1 MASSRELQRRA
12 DQARERL
19 SDRLTELG
27 DQLSPSA
34 VIGDLL
40 TIDYDKAR
48 QDVTQFLSKQV
59 RGNPLAFALIA
70 AGIGWL
76 MISEVGGPSS
86 RLHFGRGSRPRRARR
101 TAKAGDTCVESSCAR
116 QRLVLALRKG
126 RGSQDL
132 QAVSKLPKYV
142 QRFYVKREA
151 TNKAIIHKRS
161 EHYRPV
167 GWRSIWKSKN
177 FLGYRKAMTRYKG
190 SQSAKAADAIS
201 HFVDVVVPPGGLGQR
216 LGAMYEFHARHG
228 IRAQR
233 GHGRHDANG
242 SVVRWCFADQTI
254 AAAFAQEF
262 AASGG

>member
-1 MASSRELQRRA
+1 MASSRDLQRRA

-86 RLHFGRGSRPRRARR
+86 RLHFGRGSRPRRAPR
-101 TAKAGDTCVESSCAR
+101 TAKVRRRHARKAAGAR
-116 QRLVLALRKG
+116 QRA
-126 RGSQDL
+126 
-132 QAVSKLPKYV
+132 
-142 QRFYVKREA
+142 
-151 TNKAIIHKRS
+151 
-161 EHYRPV
+161 
-167 GWRSIWKSKN
+167 
-177 FLGYRKAMTRYKG
+177 
-190 SQSAKAADAIS
+190 
-201 HFVDVVVPPGGLGQR
+201 
-216 LGAMYEFHARHG
+216 
-228 IRAQR
+228 
-233 GHGRHDANG
+233 
-242 SVVRWCFADQTI
+242 
-254 AAAFAQEF
+254 
-262 AASGG
+262 

>member
-1 MASSRELQRRA
+1 MASSRDLQRRA

-19 SDRLTELG
+19 SDRLTQLS

-101 TAKAGDTCVESSCAR
+101 TAKVRRRHARKAAALLRGSALSSCFTKEEPGQGDRPGPYTAPR
-116 QRLVLALRKG
+116 
-126 RGSQDL
+126 D
-132 QAVSKLPKYV
+132 V
-142 QRFYVKREA
+142 QRVNCEY
-151 TNKAIIHKRS
+151 
-161 EHYRPV
+161 
-167 GWRSIWKSKN
+167 
-177 FLGYRKAMTRYKG
+177 
-190 SQSAKAADAIS
+190 
-201 HFVDVVVPPGGLGQR
+201 
-216 LGAMYEFHARHG
+216 
-228 IRAQR
+228 
-233 GHGRHDANG
+233 
-242 SVVRWCFADQTI
+242 
-254 AAAFAQEF
+254 
-262 AASGG
+262 

>member
-19 SDRLTELG
+19 SDRLTQLS

-48 QDVTQFLSKQV
+48 QDVTQFLSKHV

-101 TAKAGDTCVESSCAR
+101 TAKGPATPCKESSCFAAA
-116 QRLVLALRKG
+116 RLVLALQKRK
-126 RGSQDL
+126 RFAKTY
-132 QAVSKLPKYV
+132 QAVSKLPK
-142 QRFYVKREA
+142 
-151 TNKAIIHKRS
+151 ICSKRS
-161 EHYRPV
+161 TV
-167 GWRSIWKSKN
+167 
-177 FLGYRKAMTRYKG
+177 
-190 SQSAKAADAIS
+190 
-201 HFVDVVVPPGGLGQR
+201 
-216 LGAMYEFHARHG
+216 
-228 IRAQR
+228 
-233 GHGRHDANG
+233 
-242 SVVRWCFADQTI
+242 
-254 AAAFAQEF
+254 
-262 AASGG
+262 